1 MPIKVYD
8 LAGQDDDC
16 RFSPHCW
23 RVRMALA
30 HKGLA
35 HETLPWRFTEK
46 DAIAFSAQGQVPVL
60 VDDDTTVSDSW
71 RIADYLEETYP
82 NKPSLFEGP
91 QARAHGLFVKN
102 WTERA
107 LHPAIIRVII
117 LDLFAQLH
125 EKDKAYFRESREQ
138 RFGTTLEDFAGDQA
152 QNVAALRQVI
162 APLRET
168 VGHQSYLGG
177 DSPSFAD
184 FIVFGAFQWARAV
197 SPAQLLATDDPVHA
211 WRGRLLQAYDGL
223 ASKAKGF
230 PV

>member
-1 MPIKVYD
+1 MTIKLYD

-30 HKGLA
+30 HKGLG
-35 HETLPWRFTEK
+35 HETIPWRFTEK
-46 DAIAFSAQGQVPVL
+46 DAIAFSDQGQVPVL
-60 VDDDTTVSDSW
+60 VDGDTTASDSW
-71 RIADYLEETYP
+71 RIADYLEEAYP
-82 NKPSLFEGP
+82 DQPALFEGP
-91 QARAHGLFVKN
+91 QARAHALFVKN
-102 WTERA
+102 WTERT
-107 LHPAIIRVII
+107 LHPAMIRVIL

-125 EKDKAYFRESREQ
+125 DKDRAYFRESREK
-138 RFGTTLEDFAGDQA
+138 RFGTTLEAFAGDKA
-152 QNVAALRQVI
+152 ERVAALRQVI

-168 VGHQSYLGG
+168 LADQPYVGG

-197 SPAQLLATDDPVHA
+197 SPAQLLEADDPVHA

-223 ASKAKGF
+223 AGSAKGF
-230 PV
+230 AV

>member
-1 MPIKVYD
+1 MTIKLYD

-30 HKGLA
+30 HKGLGY
-35 HETLPWRFTEK
+35 ESIPWRFTEK
-46 DAIAFSAQGQVPVL
+46 DAIAFSGQGQVPVL
-60 VDDDTTVSDSW
+60 VDDDTTASDSW
-71 RIADYLEETYP
+71 RIAEYLEEAYP
-82 NKPSLFEGP
+82 DKPALFEGP
-91 QARAHGLFVKN
+91 QARAHALFVKN

-107 LHPAIIRVII
+107 LHPAMIRVIL
-117 LDLFAQLH
+117 LDLFAKLH
-125 EKDKAYFRESREQ
+125 EKDKAYFRESREK
-138 RFGTTLEDFAGDQA
+138 RFGTTLEAFAGNQPE
-152 QNVAALRQVI
+152 QVAALRQVI
-162 APLRET
+162 VPLRVT
-168 VGHQSYLGG
+168 LDHQPYLGG

-197 SPAQLLATDDPVHA
+197 SPAQLLEADDPVHA

-223 ASKAKGF
+223 AGNAKGF